1 METGASICVVRLQ
14 FSVNR
19 KFMSI
24 SLNKIMVSFYLEMI
38 RNIISETKQL
48 RIFREV
54 VGLPEPP
61 VADTVAVSGFLGQH
75 NIALQL
81 CNDRLL
87 RVDFHRI
94 L

>member
-1 METGASICVVRLQ
+1 METGASICVVHLQ

-61 VADTVAVSGFLGQH
+61 AADTVAVSGFLGQH
-75 NIALQL
+75 NIAL
-81 CNDRLL
+81 
-87 RVDFHRI
+87 
-94 L
+94 

>member
-24 SLNKIMVSFYLEMI
+24 SLNKIMESFYLEKI

-48 RIFREV
+48 IRIFREV
-54 VGLPEPP
+54 DVLPEPP

-75 NIALQL
+75 NIAL
-81 CNDRLL
+81 
-87 RVDFHRI
+87 
-94 L
+94 

>member
-54 VGLPEPP
+54 VVLLEPP

-75 NIALQL
+75 NIAL
-81 CNDRLL
+81 
-87 RVDFHRI
+87 
-94 L
+94 

>member
-1 METGASICVVRLQ
+1 METGASICVVHLQ

-48 RIFREV
+48 IRIFREV
-54 VGLPEPP
+54 DVLPEPP

-75 NIALQL
+75 NIAL
-81 CNDRLL
+81 
-87 RVDFHRI
+87 
-94 L
+94 

>member
-24 SLNKIMVSFYLEMI
+24 SLNKIMLSFYLEMI

-54 VGLPEPP
+54 VVLPEPP

-75 NIALQL
+75 NIAL
-81 CNDRLL
+81 
-87 RVDFHRI
+87 
-94 L
+94 